1 MGQQGRSARAGGR
14 LELGVD
20 IGGTFTDV
28 VLFGSPGGVKTAKVL
43 TTPHD
48 PERGVLAGI
57 RKLLADEAV
66 TADRIER
73 IVHATTLATNAIVE
87 RKGAVTAMLTTD
99 GFRDVL
105 ETRSE
110 LRYDLYDLFIDL
122 PPALVPRALRLPVK
136 ERVRYDGKVLQPVEI
151 DELGGV
157 VDRLVREQVASVAI
171 CLLHS
176 YANGENEQQLAAALR
191 SRLPDIAVSLSSEVL
206 PEIGEYGRFSTTAIN
221 AYVQPIV
228 AQYLR
233 RLSESLAADGFR
245 GMFTV
250 MASSGGT
257 MPLASAETF
266 PVRLVESGPAAGVH
280 AASAAS
286 VALGIEQL
294 MSLDIGGTT
303 AKMCVVQGGKAT
315 WTTDFEVARLSRFK
329 KGSGL
334 TLKVPSVDLIEIGAG
349 GGSIARTNAL
359 GLIEV
364 GPDSAG
370 SDPGPACYG
379 LGGDVATVTDAD
391 LLLGYLN
398 PENFLGGDMRLDVSA
413 ATRAVLA
420 AIGKPLGMDALRA
433 AYSVYTIVNEN
444 MANAAR
450 VYTAERGI
458 DVRAFSLFA
467 FGGAG
472 PVHAC
477 GVAERLG
484 IRTVIVPPAGGVLS
498 AIGCVTAPMTFDMVR
513 GFKCDLDGAD
523 FERANALTES
533 MAEEGR
539 RLLGQAGFERGVT
552 VQVSADMRFQ
562 GQRSEVNVPLPGRRL
577 SPNAGPGID
586 RSFRATYS
594 ARYGRDVPEVKPEFV
609 NLRVTVRGP
618 GHPAVA
624 SRLRGAG
631 ASRGAGGASRR
642 AMFFGAARGPVQCPA
657 YHRSRLDAG
666 QRIAGPAVVEDRDST
681 AVVPPRW
688 AGTVDDAG
696 NLVLIRGK

>member
-1 MGQQGRSARAGGR
+1 M
-14 LELGVD
+14 ELGVD

-48 PERGVLAGI
+48 PERGVLEGI
-57 RKLLADEAV
+57 RKLLADESV
-66 TADRIER
+66 TANRIER
-73 IVHATTLATNAIVE
+73 IVHATTLTTNAIVE
-87 RKGAVTAMLTTD
+87 RKGAVTAMLTTE

-122 PPALVPRALRLPVK
+122 PPAVIPRALRLPVK
-136 ERVRYDGKVLQPVEI
+136 ERVRYDGKVLQALEV
-151 DELGGV
+151 DELDDV
-157 VDRLVREQVASVAI
+157 VRRLVREHVESVAI

-176 YANGENEQQLAAALR
+176 YANAENEQRLAAALR
-191 SRLPDIAVSLSSEVL
+191 SRLPDVALSLSSDVL

-228 AQYLR
+228 ARYLR
-233 RLSESLAADGFR
+233 RLSESLATDGFR

-257 MPLASAETF
+257 LPLASAETF

-286 VALGIEQL
+286 VALGIERL

-303 AKMCVVQGGKAT
+303 AKMCVIQDGKAN

-349 GGSIARTNAL
+349 GGSIARVNAL
-359 GLIEV
+359 GLIDV

-379 LGGDVATVTDAD
+379 LGGELATVTDAD

-398 PENFLGGDMRLDVSA
+398 PENFLGGDMRLDVAA

-420 AIGKPLGMDALRA
+420 ALGTPLGMDALRA
-433 AYSVYTIVNEN
+433 AHSVYSVVNEN

-484 IRTVIVPPAGGVLS
+484 IGTVIVPPAGGVLS

-523 FERANALTES
+523 FERANALTEG

-539 RLLGQAGFERGVT
+539 RLLRQAGFERGVT
-552 VQVSADMRFQ
+552 VQASADMRFQ
-562 GQRSEVNVPLPGRRL
+562 GQRSEVNVPLPARRL
-577 SPNAGPGID
+577 SAHAGPAID

-618 GHPAVA
+618 GHPTMASRSRAAVA
-624 SRLRGAG
+624 PRGVF
-631 ASRGAGGASRR
+631 GASRR
-642 AMFFGAARGPVQCPA
+642 PMLFGAARAPVPCPT
-657 YHRSRLDAG
+657 YHRSRIDAG
-666 QRIAGPAVVEDRDST
+666 QRIVGPAVVEDRDST

-688 AGTVDDAG
+688 AGTVDDGG
-696 NLVLIRGK
+696 NLVLTRRK

>member
-1 MGQQGRSARAGGR
+1 MAQRRRGARASAR

-28 VLFGSPGGVKTAKVL
+28 VLFGRPGGVKSAKVL

-48 PERGVLAGI
+48 PERGVIEGI
-57 RKLLADEAV
+57 RKVLASEAV
-66 TADRIER
+66 TANRIER

-122 PPALVPRALRLPVK
+122 PPAVIPRALRIPVK
-136 ERVRYDGKVLQPVEI
+136 ERVRYDGKVLQPVALEALDDI
-151 DELGGV
+151 V
-157 VDRLVREQVASVAI
+157 RRLTREHVESVAI

-176 YANGENEQQLAAALR
+176 YANAENEQQLAAALR
-191 SRLPDIAVSLSSEVL
+191 SRLPELAISISSDVL

-228 AQYLR
+228 ARYLG
-233 RLSESLAADGFR
+233 RLSESLATDGFR
-245 GMFTV
+245 GIFTV

-257 MPLASAETF
+257 LPLATAETF

-286 VALGIEQL
+286 VALGIERL

-303 AKMCVVQGGKAT
+303 AKMCVIQDGKPN
-315 WTTDFEVARLSRFK
+315 WTTDFEVARMSRFK

-334 TLKVPSVDLIEIGAG
+334 ALKTPSVDLIEIGAG

-379 LGGDVATVTDAD
+379 QGGDFATVTDAD
-391 LLLGYLN
+391 VLLGYLN
-398 PENFLGGDMRLDVSA
+398 PENFLGGEMRLDVTAASA
-413 ATRAVLA
+413 SVLA
-420 AIGKPLGMDALRA
+420 AIGRPLGMDALHA
-433 AYSVYTIVNEN
+433 AYSVYSVVNEN

-477 GVAERLG
+477 GVADRLG

-523 FERANALTES
+523 FERANALTEA
-533 MAEEGR
+533 MIDEGR
-539 RLLGQAGFERGVT
+539 RLLGQAGFERGVS
-552 VQVSADMRFQ
+552 VDASADMRFQ
-562 GQRSEVNVPLPGRRL
+562 GQRSEVNVPLPARRL
-577 SPNAGPGID
+577 PRNAGPAID
-586 RSFRATYS
+586 RSFRATYR

-618 GHPAVA
+618 GHPTMVA
-624 SRLRGAG
+624 PAQD
-631 ASRGAGGASRR
+631 ASASHGTASVPRR
-642 AMFFGAARGPVQCPA
+642 PMFFGGARAAVPSPA
-657 YHRSRLDAG
+657 YRRSRLARR
-666 QRIAGPAVVEDRDST
+666 QRIVGPAVVEDRDST

-688 AGTVDDAG
+688 AGAVDDAG
-696 NLVLIRGK
+696 NLILTRGK

>member
-1 MGQQGRSARAGGR
+1 MGQQDRSARASGR

-28 VLFGSPGGVKTAKVL
+28 VLFGSLGGVKTAKVL

-48 PERGVLAGI
+48 PERGVLEGI

-87 RKGAVTAMLTTD
+87 RKGAVTAMLTTE

-122 PPALVPRALRLPVK
+122 PPAVIPRALRMPVK

-151 DELGGV
+151 DELGDV
-157 VDRLVREQVASVAI
+157 VNRLAREHVESVAI

-176 YANGENEQQLAAALR
+176 YANAENERRLAAALR

-228 AQYLR
+228 ARYLR

-286 VALGIEQL
+286 VALGIERL

-303 AKMCVVQGGKAT
+303 AKMCVIQDGKAN

-349 GGSIARTNAL
+349 GGSIARANAL

-379 LGGDVATVTDAD
+379 LGGEFATVTDAD

-433 AYSVYTIVNEN
+433 AHSIYSVVNEN

-484 IRTVIVPPAGGVLS
+484 ISTVIVPPAGGVLS

-523 FERANALTES
+523 FERANALTER

-539 RLLGQAGFERGVT
+539 RLLGRAGFERGVT

-562 GQRSEVNVPLPGRRL
+562 GQRSEVNVPLRGGRL
-577 SPNAGPGID
+577 SPKAGPSIE
-586 RSFRATYS
+586 RNFRATYS

-618 GHPAVA
+618 GHPSVVSK
-624 SRLRGAG
+624 SREAGQPRGAR
-631 ASRGAGGASRR
+631 AVSRR
-642 AMFFGAARGPVQCPA
+642 AMLFGAPRGPVECPA
-657 YHRSRLDAG
+657 YHRNRLEAG

-696 NLVLIRGK
+696 NLVLLRGK